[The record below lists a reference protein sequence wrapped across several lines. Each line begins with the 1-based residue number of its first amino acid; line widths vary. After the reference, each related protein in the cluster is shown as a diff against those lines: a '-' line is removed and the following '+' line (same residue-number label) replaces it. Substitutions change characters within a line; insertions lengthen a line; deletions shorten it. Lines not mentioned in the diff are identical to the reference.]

1 MVRIGVNR
9 NQLMFFIFND
19 SRNVFLYFLSEIFFN
34 QIFSPFYC
42 KNELKIDL

>member
-1 MVRIGVNR
+1 MIRIGIYR
-9 NQLMFFIFND
+9 NQLVLFIFND

-34 QIFSPFYC
+34 LILSAFHC